1 MSPGPPIGGGPF
13 FLATGFGGA
22 LARGRGRGP
31 ALAGRPVGLRIA
43 KFSIL
48 DLFDAVGGRGRSGR
62 VCFIGS
68 LIFIGSI
75 GDILLRLYRKN
86 SPTTRAIIAIK

>member
-1 MSPGPPIGGGPF
+1 MSPGPPIGGGSF

-22 LARGRGRGP
+22 LARGRG
-31 ALAGRPVGLRIA
+31 LRPVDLRIA

-48 DLFDAVGGRGRSGR
+48 GLFGAGLFGAGGRPGR
-62 VCFIGS
+62 VGFMGS
-68 LIFIGSI
+68 LIFIGSM
-75 GDILLRLYRKN
+75 GDLLLRLYRKN

>member
-1 MSPGPPIGGGPF
+1 MSPGPPIGAGPF

-22 LARGRGRGP
+22 LGRGRGRG
-31 ALAGRPVGLRIA
+31 LTGRPVGLRIA

-48 DLFDAVGGRGRSGR
+48 DLFGAGGRGRPGR
-62 VCFIGS
+62 VCFMGS

-75 GDILLRLYRKN
+75 GDLLLRLYRKN
-86 SPTTRAIIAIK
+86 NPTTRAIIAIK